1 MFAGERVK
9 LLALG
14 RVKLD
19 PSTRGI
25 WVTLGPIVLSE
36 PNPFSVVLLP
46 DSAVSG
52 VIFWSCG
59 PMCQGRL
66 KIPGLAG

>member
-1 MFAGERVK
+1 IVSRMFAGERVK

-25 WVTLGPIVLSE
+25 WVTLGPIVLNE
-36 PNPFSVVLLP
+36 LNPFSVVLLP
-46 DSAVSG
+46 DLLCLASS
-52 VIFWSCG
+52 F
-59 PMCQGRL
+59 
-66 KIPGLAG
+66 GLVVR

>member
-25 WVTLGPIVLSE
+25 WVTLGPIVLNE
-36 PNPFSVVLLP
+36 LNPFSVVLLP
-46 DSAVSG
+46 DLLCLASS
-52 VIFWSCG
+52 F
-59 PMCQGRL
+59 
-66 KIPGLAG
+66 GLVVR